1 MTKTNRLSFV
11 VSVVLM
17 SLGTLACGAA
27 AAEGLPQHTAMWHPQ
42 QWPEYRPSAP
52 DAYGRSGPESAPAET
67 KSANTAPQDARR
79 AQGRGS
85 KSPFGKTAPVEQRAS
100 KTKAFRN
107 RGIAS
112 WYGKRFHGRK
122 TASGQRFD
130 MHALT
135 AAHRTLPLPSYVR
148 VTNPTNGSSVVVLVN
163 DRGPYA
169 RNRVIDLSYAAA
181 TALGITKR
189 GTAMVDLEVVA
200 NPLTTL
206 ASATTVAMPGEES
219 PLDTEA
225 TAID

>member
-1 MTKTNRLSFV
+1 
-11 VSVVLM
+11 
-17 SLGTLACGAA
+17 
-27 AAEGLPQHTAMWHPQ
+27 MWHPQ
-42 QWPEYRPSAP
+42 QWPEYRPAAP
-52 DAYGRSGPESAPAET
+52 DAYWGSGPESTPAQT
-67 KSANTAPQDARR
+67 KPANPAPQDAKR
-79 AQGRGS
+79 AQRRGS
-85 KSPFGKTAPVEQRAS
+85 KSPVGKTAPAEQRTSMS
-100 KTKAFRN
+100 KGFRN

-148 VTNPTNGSSVVVLVN
+148 VTNPTNGASVVVLVN

-181 TALGITKR
+181 SALGITKR
-189 GTAMVDLEVVA
+189 GTAMVDLQVIA
-200 NPLTTL
+200 NPPTTL
-206 ASATTVAMPGEES
+206 ASAAAAVVPGEES
-219 PLDTEA
+219 PLAMEA